1 MLETRGSPGN
11 QSMLNLLGKG
21 EELRLASAEM
31 ELAPGT
37 KCLQGKDI
45 DLSPFELT

>member
-1 MLETRGSPGN
+1 
-11 QSMLNLLGKG
+11 MLNLLGKG